1 MNRSCSQ
8 SSNLNQGRGL
18 GAGEAGVK
26 IGGLW
31 KRSQGVS
38 RFTKPNY
45 KHRVFILTEQ
55 ALSYYQGTI
64 DVSISHK
71 FILVHHTRSYHSQV
85 DVIISI
91 SLLHTRSHGCREII
105 FAFLSLHAHIYDT
118 ENRSVEGQ
126 SVAGNGACC
135 GVRGRWCFQSRP
147 HIPGK

>member
-1 MNRSCSQ
+1 MNRSSSQ
-8 SSNLNQGRGL
+8 SSNLNQGLAVSQGRGP

-71 FILVHHTRSYHSQV
+71 LLVYHTS
-85 DVIISI
+85 
-91 SLLHTRSHGCREII
+91 
-105 FAFLSLHAHIYDT
+105 
-118 ENRSVEGQ
+118 
-126 SVAGNGACC
+126 
-135 GVRGRWCFQSRP
+135 
-147 HIPGK
+147 

>member
-8 SSNLNQGRGL
+8 SSNLNLGLNVSQGRGL

-64 DVSISHK
+64 DVSI
-71 FILVHHTRSYHSQV
+71 LVYHTRSYTQ
-85 DVIISI
+85 
-91 SLLHTRSHGCREII
+91 
-105 FAFLSLHAHIYDT
+105 
-118 ENRSVEGQ
+118 
-126 SVAGNGACC
+126 
-135 GVRGRWCFQSRP
+135 
-147 HIPGK
+147 K